1 MSTCFLPNG
10 FREILLNSINHKQ
23 YEENNPIQISIY
35 DDKIY
40 VWNDGKFPD
49 EIAKQDLF
57 EKHYSKPYNPLIAQT
72 FFKAGFIESWGRGF
86 EKIKKECEE
95 YGSPLPEVEIKSS
108 GVMVK
113 CVPSKVYM
121 ELLGKIKNKNEP
133 VNDPVNEPVND
144 PVKLEEVERKI
155 LEEIENNSNVTR
167 KELANLLN
175 LSETTIK
182 RKLSNLKKYNIIERV
197 GSDKK
202 GFWKIIKNNF
212 KKL

>member
-1 MSTCFLPNG
+1 MSTCSLLNG

-35 DDKIY
+35 DDKMY

-57 EKHYSKPYNPLIAQT
+57 KKHYSKPYNPLIAQT

-86 EKIKKECEE
+86 EKIRKECEE

-121 ELLGKIKNKNEP
+121 ELLDKMKGKNDP
-133 VNDPVNEPVND
+133 VNDPVNAPVNLD
-144 PVKLEEVERKI
+144 EIERKI
-155 LEEIENNSNVTR
+155 LEIIKDNASITR
-167 KELANLLN
+167 KELSRLLD
-175 LSETTIK
+175 LSEATIK
-182 RKLSNLKKYNIIERV
+182 RKLSNLKQDNVIERL

-202 GFWKIIKNNF
+202 GSWRI
-212 KKL
+212 L

>member
-1 MSTCFLPNG
+1 MSTCSLLNG

-35 DDKIY
+35 DDKMY

-57 EKHYSKPYNPLIAQT
+57 KKHYSKPYNPLIAQT

-86 EKIKKECEE
+86 EKIRKECEE

-121 ELLGKIKNKNEP
+121 ELLDKMKGKNDP
-133 VNDPVNEPVND
+133 VNDPVNAPVNLD
-144 PVKLEEVERKI
+144 EIERKI
-155 LEEIENNSNVTR
+155 LEIIKDNASITR
-167 KELANLLN
+167 KELSRLLD
-175 LSETTIK
+175 LSEATIK
-182 RKLSNLKKYNIIERV
+182 RKLSNLKQHNVIERL

-202 GFWKIIKNNF
+202 GSWRI
-212 KKL
+212 L

>member
-1 MSTCFLPNG
+1 MSTCSLLNG

-35 DDKIY
+35 DDKMY

-57 EKHYSKPYNPLIAQT
+57 KKHYSKPYNPLIAQT

-86 EKIKKECEE
+86 EKIRKECEE
-95 YGSPLPEVEIKSS
+95 YGAPLPKVEIKSS

-121 ELLGKIKNKNEP
+121 ELLDKMKGKNDP
-133 VNDPVNEPVND
+133 VNDPVNAPVNLD
-144 PVKLEEVERKI
+144 EIERKI
-155 LEEIENNSNVTR
+155 LEIIKDNASITR
-167 KELANLLN
+167 KELSRLLD
-175 LSETTIK
+175 LSEATIK
-182 RKLSNLKKYNIIERV
+182 RKLSNLKQHNVIERV

-202 GFWKIIKNNF
+202 GSWRI
-212 KKL
+212 L